1 MVKLQK
7 DLVFVKY
14 GSEGKWIKAHDIELN
29 GMTLKEVFEDYAHTK
44 EVLADLLEQLKGHYI
59 VKEDTPYIVNINDK
73 PVKVDSLEVYKV
85 EDTRL
90 PLSFYKIEN
99 GKIVLDKKK
108 VGAL

>member
-1 MVKLQK
+1 MAKL
-7 DLVFVKY
+7 DTSRVAVPF
-14 GSEGKWIKAHDIELN
+14 GSEYKARLVEELQIN

-44 EVLADLLEQLKGHYI
+44 EVLADLLEQLKDHYI

-73 PVKVDSLEVYKV
+73 PVRVDSLQVYKV

-99 GKIVLDKKK
+99 GKITVDKKK